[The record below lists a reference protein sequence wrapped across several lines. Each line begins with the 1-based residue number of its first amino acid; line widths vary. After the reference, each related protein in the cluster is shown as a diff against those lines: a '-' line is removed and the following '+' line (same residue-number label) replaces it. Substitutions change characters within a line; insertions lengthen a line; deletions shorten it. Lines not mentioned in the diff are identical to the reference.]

1 MPRSLVGFPMQLKRS
16 AVYLADWGFGA
27 SSAMLPSSFDVED
40 WGSTLPPMYM
50 AKTIQTIDVGQYG
63 DLIYQSPDGL
73 VKKQGLEDVHTYL

>member
-1 MPRSLVGFPMQLKRS
+1 
-16 AVYLADWGFGA
+16 
-27 SSAMLPSSFDVED
+27 MLPSSFDVED

-50 AKTIQTIDVGQYG
+50 AKTIQTIDGGQYG